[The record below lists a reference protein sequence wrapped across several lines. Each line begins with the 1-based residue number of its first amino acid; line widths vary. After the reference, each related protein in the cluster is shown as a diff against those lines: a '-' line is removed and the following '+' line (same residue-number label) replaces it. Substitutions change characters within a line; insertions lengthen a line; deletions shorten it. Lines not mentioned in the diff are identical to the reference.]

1 MVYIKKP
8 SPSTASESLLTV
20 LKMNLTK
27 RTEEFEGTLLQ
38 LKKENFKM

>member
-1 MVYIKKP
+1 MYKKTGP
-8 SPSTASESLLTV
+8 RSASESLSTI

-38 LKKENFKM
+38 LKEKKF